1 MKGSF
6 YKDPRNRFFICI
18 AAGVAF
24 GLANDN
30 LAVGISLGVVFGLLA
45 PATSFDVSLLRSND
59 PVSVFRVALACFVV
73 GIGVGVTSLISS
85 YLTGFTVG
93 FFHGLFA

>member
-1 MKGSF
+1 MF
-6 YKDPRNRFFICI
+6 YKDPRFRFLVCI
-18 AAGVAF
+18 TAGVAF

-45 PATSFDVSLLRSND
+45 PSASFDASILRSNGR
-59 PVSVFRVALACFVV
+59 VSILRVGLTCFAV
-73 GIGVGVTSLISS
+73 GIGVSVISLMSS

>member
-1 MKGSF
+1 MF
-6 YKDPRNRFFICI
+6 YKDHRFRLFLCI
-18 AAGVAF
+18 TAGAAF

-45 PATSFDVSLLRSND
+45 PSVSSDASLLRSNRR
-59 PVSVFRVALACFVV
+59 VSILRVGLACFAV
-73 GIGVGVTSLISS
+73 GIGVSVISLMSS